1 MLSGMNSVIS
11 DWLGTQLQSCSSRSR
26 KTLDCAQA
34 CRSDKG
40 GEIFS
45 AIRMREKYYRLSD
58 CLDGLCSAGYNQ
70 SGDGGEVV
78 FFSSNPI
85 PPIAVAADLLAE
97 HVLSRSAGSKGSSRI
112 TVNIIDH
119 HSPNKAREF
128 SGYCCNSNIPFL
140 SVSGQPVVFAA
151 KSDICLVCIS
161 DDICRVSLLPR
172 D

>member
-1 MLSGMNSVIS
+1 M
-11 DWLGTQLQSCSSRSR
+11 
-26 KTLDCAQA
+26 DCAQA

>member
-1 MLSGMNSVIS
+1 MNSVIS

-40 GEIFS
+40 WRFFPLYGCGKNTTACPI
-45 AIRMREKYYRLSD
+45 AWTGCVRPATI
-58 CLDGLCSAGYNQ
+58 NQ
-70 SGDGGEVV
+70 AMGGEVV

-85 PPIAVAADLLAE
+85 PPVAVAADLLAE

-112 TVNIIDH
+112 TVNIIGH

>member
-11 DWLGTQLQSCSSRSR
+11 DWPGTQLQSCSSRSR

-40 GEIFS
+40 WRFFPLYGCGKNTTACPI
-45 AIRMREKYYRLSD
+45 AWTGCVRPATI
-58 CLDGLCSAGYNQ
+58 NQ
-70 SGDGGEVV
+70 AMGGEVV

-85 PPIAVAADLLAE
+85 PPVAVAADLLAE

-112 TVNIIDH
+112 TVNIIGH

>member
-11 DWLGTQLQSCSSRSR
+11 DWPGTQLQSCSSRSR

-40 GEIFS
+40 WRFFPLYGCGKNTTACPI
-45 AIRMREKYYRLSD
+45 AWTGCVRPATI
-58 CLDGLCSAGYNQ
+58 NQ
-70 SGDGGEVV
+70 AMGGEVV

-85 PPIAVAADLLAE
+85 PPVAVAADLLAE
-97 HVLSRSAGSKGSSRI
+97 HVLSRSAGSKGSSCI
-112 TVNIIDH
+112 TVNIIGH

>member
-1 MLSGMNSVIS
+1 MNSVIS
-11 DWLGTQLQSCSSRSR
+11 DWLGYSSNPVRPGAEKRWDILKPAVRIRSG
-26 KTLDCAQA
+26 D
-34 CRSDKG
+34 
-40 GEIFS
+40 FS
-45 AIRMREKYYRLSD
+45 TIRMWKNTTPYPITWM
-58 CLDGLCSAGYNQ
+58 GYVRPATINQ
-70 SGDGGEVV
+70 AMGGEVV

-85 PPIAVAADLLAE
+85 PPVAVAADLLAE

-112 TVNIIDH
+112 TVNIIGH